1 MRFLIIGLL
10 AIAIPLNGAGAD
22 VADAAKARDAVA
34 VRALLKQGV
43 DVNAAQGDGMTALHW
58 AATNGDAA
66 LTQML
71 LSAGANVR
79 ATTRL
84 GGITAMHMASQ
95 GGHGQVV
102 AALIAAGADRN
113 APTTTGATP
122 LMLAARSG
130 SAETVTKLVETGA
143 DINAKE
149 NGFGQTALMVA
160 AGLDRADVVKLLL
173 ARGADWKAASAVVDL
188 QSLTASPMDDGSGRP
203 QPAAAAPRGP
213 DVAG

>member
-1 MRFLIIGLL
+1 M
-10 AIAIPLNGAGAD
+10 
-22 VADAAKARDAVA
+22 AVK
-34 VRALLKQGV
+34 ALLKQGA

-71 LSAGANVR
+71 LSAGANIR

-95 GGHGQVV
+95 GGHAQVV

-130 SAETVTKLVETGA
+130 STETVTKLVETGA

-160 AGLDRADVVKLLL
+160 AGLDRADVV
-173 ARGADWKAASAVVDL
+173 
-188 QSLTASPMDDGSGRP
+188 Q
-203 QPAAAAPRGP
+203 AAAGARRRLEGGLGGRRS
-213 DVAG
+213 ASH